1 MCIGKGHLCQCRR
14 CVGLGQCNMSCPTAI
29 RILRLAWNRLTF
41 ALGPTFAMGAPPP
54 IHFLPARD
62 LGDRAGLKFWDTW
75 LLPSFRALRVLETRS
90 FKYYKVPSLAQLKY
104 CKMCTF
110 YNQMCL
116 SWIWVAVWVPSVI
129 TQMHAKHIRFHILL
143 CMSVVW
149 VAVWVPSVI
158 TQVLAKH
165 MCFHIFLCMSV
176 IWVAVWVPSV
186 VTQTLA
192 KHMCFHILLCKSV
205 VWVAV
210 WVTETY

>member
-1 MCIGKGHLCQCRR
+1 
-14 CVGLGQCNMSCPTAI
+14 MSCPTAI

-116 SWIWVAVWVPSVI
+116 SWIWVAVWVPSVEPDVMRK
-129 TQMHAKHIRFHILL
+129 TYVFSYT
-143 CMSVVW
+143 SVRECRLSCGLSSLGNNSN
-149 VAVWVPSVI
+149 ACKTYMFSHTSFTYLAAGTCGKRSQLPAQNAQSIVI
-158 TQVLAKH
+158 T
-165 MCFHIFLCMSV
+165 
-176 IWVAVWVPSV
+176 
-186 VTQTLA
+186 
-192 KHMCFHILLCKSV
+192 KSP
-205 VWVAV
+205 ALG
-210 WVTETY
+210 

>member
-1 MCIGKGHLCQCRR
+1 
-14 CVGLGQCNMSCPTAI
+14 MSCPTAI

-104 CKMCTF
+104 CKMCRF

-116 SWIWVAVWVPSVI
+116 SWIWVAVWVPSVEPEVMRK
-129 TQMHAKHIRFHILL
+129 TYVFSYTSVHEGRLSCGLGYRDILVSL
-143 CMSVVW
+143 FWKLNIPLTGQSGEYSNFQIVW
-149 VAVWVPSVI
+149 GCDNNTVGV
-158 TQVLAKH
+158 K
-165 MCFHIFLCMSV
+165 
-176 IWVAVWVPSV
+176 
-186 VTQTLA
+186 
-192 KHMCFHILLCKSV
+192 
-205 VWVAV
+205 
-210 WVTETY
+210 